1 MTDVRTPQG
10 PVRVLVVD
18 DQPLMRRGLA
28 RLLAGEE
35 GIEVVGQAEH
45 GRAALEFLSRCDADT
60 RPHVVLVDV
69 HMPVM
74 DGITLIGRLIEEY
87 PGTASVILT
96 IFQED
101 EYLFEG
107 LRAGA
112 RGYLLKDAEP
122 EEVADVLRRVAHGES
137 ILTGTVADRLIGTLS
152 APAPATSSS
161 PPARPSVEETDPL
174 TERELEISRLISE
187 GAANRDIARTLFIT
201 EGTVRNHVTNALR
214 KLDLRDRTQLALW
227 YARTRG

>member
-1 MTDVRTPQG
+1 MSTQ

-28 RLLAGEE
+28 RLLATED
-35 GIEVVGQAEH
+35 GIEVVGEAGH
-45 GRAALEFLSRCDADT
+45 GEDALALLAGLAGEE
-60 RPHVVLVDV
+60 RPHVALVDV
-69 HMPVM
+69 RMPIM
-74 DGITLIGRLIEEY
+74 DGITLIRRMGEDH
-87 PGTASVILT
+87 PAVATVILT
-96 IFQED
+96 TFQED

-122 EEVADVLRRVAHGES
+122 DEVADVLRRAARGERV
-137 ILTGTVADRLIGTLS
+137 LTGAVADRIVGALGAAPVPVPASPAAGPLS
-152 APAPATSSS
+152 
-161 PPARPSVEETDPL
+161 
-174 TERELEISRLISE
+174 ERETEIAQLISE
-187 GAANRDIARTLFIT
+187 GAANREIAERLFVT

-227 YARTRG
+227 YSRERN

>member
-45 GRAALEFLSRCDADT
+45 GRAALDFLARCAADT

-74 DGITLIGRLIEEY
+74 DGITLIGRLVEEH

-96 IFQED
+96 TFQED

-112 RGYLLKDAEP
+112 RGYLFKDAEP

-137 ILTGTVADRLIGTLS
+137 ILTGAVANRLIGALG
-152 APAPATSSS
+152 APAPAPSPS
-161 PPARPSVEETDPL
+161 PPARPSEEEADPL

>member
-1 MTDVRTPQG
+1 MSTR

-28 RLLAGEE
+28 RLLTTEE
-35 GIEVVGQAEH
+35 GIEVMGEAAH
-45 GRAALEFLSRCDADT
+45 GEEALALLAGVSEEEL
-60 RPHVVLVDV
+60 PHVALVDV
-69 HMPVM
+69 RMPVM
-74 DGITLIGRLIEEY
+74 DGITLIRRLSEDH
-87 PGTASVILT
+87 PAVATVILT
-96 IFQED
+96 TFQED

-122 EEVADVLRRVAHGES
+122 DEVADVLRRAARGERV
-137 ILTGTVADRLIGTLS
+137 LTGAIADRLVGALDV
-152 APAPATSSS
+152 APAPVPDLPSS
-161 PPARPSVEETDPL
+161 AAGPL
-174 TERELEISRLISE
+174 SERETEVAQLISE
-187 GAANRDIARTLFIT
+187 GAANREIAERLFVA

-227 YARTRG
+227 YSRERG

>member
-10 PVRVLVVD
+10 PERVLVVD

-45 GRAALEFLSRCDADT
+45 GRAALDFLARCAADT

-74 DGITLIGRLIEEY
+74 DGITLIGRLVEEH

-96 IFQED
+96 TFQED

-122 EEVADVLRRVAHGES
+122 DEVADVLRRAARGERV
-137 ILTGTVADRLIGTLS
+137 LTGAIADRLVGALDA
-152 APAPATSSS
+152 APAPVPDPSS
-161 PPARPSVEETDPL
+161 PVAGPL
-174 TERELEISRLISE
+174 SERESEVAQLISE
-187 GAANRDIARTLFIT
+187 GAANREIAERLFVT

-227 YARTRG
+227 YSRERG

>member
-1 MTDVRTPQG
+1 VSTQ

-28 RLLAGEE
+28 RLLATED
-35 GIEVVGQAEH
+35 GIEVVGEAGH
-45 GRAALEFLSRCDADT
+45 GEDALALLAGLAGEK
-60 RPHVVLVDV
+60 RPHVALVDV
-69 HMPVM
+69 RMPIM
-74 DGITLIGRLIEEY
+74 DGITLIRRMGEDH
-87 PGTASVILT
+87 PAVATVILT
-96 IFQED
+96 TFQED

-122 EEVADVLRRVAHGES
+122 DEVADVLRRAARGERV
-137 ILTGTVADRLIGTLS
+137 LTGAVADRIVGALDS
-152 APAPATSSS
+152 APAPAPAS
-161 PPARPSVEETDPL
+161 PAAGPL
-174 TERELEISRLISE
+174 SERETEIAQLISE
-187 GAANRDIARTLFIT
+187 GAANREIAERLFVT

-227 YARTRG
+227 YSRERD

>member
-87 PGTASVILT
+87 PGTASVILST
-96 IFQED
+96 
-101 EYLFEG
+101 
-107 LRAGA
+107 LR
-112 RGYLLKDAEP
+112 
-122 EEVADVLRRVAHGES
+122 
-137 ILTGTVADRLIGTLS
+137 
-152 APAPATSSS
+152 
-161 PPARPSVEETDPL
+161 
-174 TERELEISRLISE
+174 
-187 GAANRDIARTLFIT
+187 
-201 EGTVRNHVTNALR
+201 
-214 KLDLRDRTQLALW
+214 
-227 YARTRG
+227 

>member
-187 GAANRDIARTLFIT
+187 GAANRDISRTLFIT
-201 EGTVRNHVTNALR
+201 EGTVRNHVTNTLR

-227 YARTRG
+227 YTRTRG